1 MVERYGG
8 VVAEQGSRRQA
19 TIEDVAREA
28 GVSRAAVS
36 KVLRSAYGVSPA
48 MKERVAAAIE
58 HLDYRPRVAARAMR
72 GASFTIGFEIPDFT
86 NPFFTK
92 VLGAAT
98 EALRNTNY
106 QLIIAPAEGGLRE
119 GYKALEALVDRQVDG
134 VVAISPLVSQSWLE
148 RLATH
153 TPVVMLGRH
162 DHSDRYDTM
171 AGDDAAG
178 ATSVMHHLLGLGHT
192 RIMHLTRGED
202 RTIRG
207 SGTPHTLRLEA
218 YLDCMNAAG
227 LADQIDVVRCER
239 GDDEASRV
247 IAAALA
253 ERSPTAIFAAHD
265 EIALAALRGVAE
277 SGRDVSVAGYDNVT
291 LAGQPGI
298 SLTTVD
304 QGGER
309 MGTRVI
315 EMLLERIAGR
325 TESVHEISAPTLVK
339 RDSTRP
345 PAVERRGRPRL
356 ASAGAPWRR

>member
-1 MVERYGG
+1 MVAG
-8 VVAEQGSRRQA
+8 QGLKRQA
-19 TIEDVAREA
+19 TIEDVARQA

-36 KVLRSAYGVSPA
+36 KVLRNAYGVSPA
-48 MKERVAAAIE
+48 MKERVGAAIE

-98 EALRNTNY
+98 EALRDTDY

-119 GYKALEALVDRQVDG
+119 GYRALEALVDRQVDG
-134 VVAISPLVSQSWLE
+134 VVAISPLVSQAWLE
-148 RLATH
+148 RLAAH

-162 DHSDRYDTM
+162 DHSDRYDTV

-178 ATSVMHHLLGLGHT
+178 ARAVMEHLLGLGHT
-192 RIMHLTRGED
+192 RIMHVTRGED
-202 RTIRG
+202 RTIHG

-218 YLDCMNAAG
+218 YLECMKAAG
-227 LADQIDVVRCER
+227 LADHIDVVRCER
-239 GDDEASRV
+239 GDDEAHRL
-247 IAAALA
+247 ITAALA
-253 ERSPTAIFAAHD
+253 ERAPTAIFAGHD
-265 EIALAALRGVAE
+265 EIALGALRAVTE
-277 SGRDVSVAGYDNVT
+277 SDQDVSVAGYDNVM
-291 LAGQPGI
+291 LAGHPGI

-304 QGGER
+304 QAGER
-309 MGTRVI
+309 MGARVI

-325 TESVHEISAPTLVK
+325 AESVHEVFTPTLVK

-345 PAVERRGRPRL
+345 PAAERRGRLRL
-356 ASAGAPWRR
+356 ASVGAPWRR